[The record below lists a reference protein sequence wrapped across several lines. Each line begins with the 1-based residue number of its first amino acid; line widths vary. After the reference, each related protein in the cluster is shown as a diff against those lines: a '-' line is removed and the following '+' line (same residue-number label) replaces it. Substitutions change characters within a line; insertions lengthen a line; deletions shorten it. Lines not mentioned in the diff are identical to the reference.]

1 MKGKKFISKY
11 PNGGKVKPIVVND
24 PNDPRLK
31 AYNDSLNAYNTGE
44 KDYQKYLRMSASE
57 PLIRTRSWGNPVN
70 GDDVIQPIMGYGFSM
85 PFSEW
90 SRTGFPQSTF
100 RYKKPVQPVIYNPIT
115 KQTAVAEQVKPLY
128 QAPQLTMPERLELS
142 MNKPNVVQSAEGP
155 TFKQGRKFMRESGV
169 NKDTQ
174 SFNRLPGWYEEGG
187 TINNMKRKLPK
198 YSTGA
203 WVKDNAQ
210 PIGMGAGIA
219 ANMAGSLIPDKTY
232 TDEEGN
238 DLGTVKGAGEQA
250 LEYGAQGLAAG
261 AMFGPWGAAIG
272 GGIGAGYGA
281 IKGAMEAKEMREKVR
296 MANIG
301 IGNRKLGRSMT
312 SNVNW
317 GTVNPN
323 TSTNMMFANGG
334 LVLDYD
340 NPNANAEL
348 ELQETFQMPDG
359 TVGNVDGPSHEM
371 GGIAV
376 DLPEGT
382 RIWSDKLKHNGKTFA
397 KHTKPITNKIAKLE
411 KQLES
416 SNNPKAIEN
425 SIMLLN
431 KQLDHYFDVQES
443 NKQVNEMKRT
453 LRKGGMFYNQPFYK
467 NGGIIEGEYDVKNI
481 SDKELEYLK
490 KLGYDVE
497 Y

>member
-1 MKGKKFISKY
+1 
-11 PNGGKVKPIVVND
+11 
-24 PNDPRLK
+24 
-31 AYNDSLNAYNTGE
+31 
-44 KDYQKYLRMSASE
+44 
-57 PLIRTRSWGNPVN
+57 
-70 GDDVIQPIMGYGFSM
+70 
-85 PFSEW
+85 
-90 SRTGFPQSTF
+90 
-100 RYKKPVQPVIYNPIT
+100 
-115 KQTAVAEQVKPLY
+115 
-128 QAPQLTMPERLELS
+128 
-142 MNKPNVVQSAEGP
+142 
-155 TFKQGRKFMRESGV
+155 
-169 NKDTQ
+169 
-174 SFNRLPGWYEEGG
+174 
-187 TINNMKRKLPK
+187 
-198 YSTGA
+198 
-203 WVKDNAQ
+203 
-210 PIGMGAGIA
+210 
-219 ANMAGSLIPDKTY
+219 
-232 TDEEGN
+232 
-238 DLGTVKGAGEQA
+238 

-261 AMFGPWGAAIG
+261 AMFGPWGAVIG

-281 IKGAMEAKEMREKVR
+281 IKGSMEAKEMREKVR

-340 NPNANAEL
+340 DPNANAEL

-431 KQLDHYFDVQES
+431 KQLDHYFNVQET
-443 NKQVNEMKRT
+443 NKQNNEMKKLNRKFPNGGT
-453 LRKGGMFYNQPFYK
+453 LGEDFVYDRWKRSLPENLQDESSNYNLRGYWESLGKPEKFQPFENELQEDGLYHASSRNPFTGEVLKGKLHPTLTQALDEDRKQGYYTTMKNRKLFTQNYRKGGLVKYDGGGEVAVGQINPKTGQPYTMED
-467 NGGIIEGEYDVKNI
+467 I
-481 SDKELEYLK
+481 
-490 KLGYDVE
+490 
-497 Y
+497 